1 MAGHSQQRLANYCEP
16 KNNTLTS
23 NSKKK
28 LTTNFM
34 HYTTIIYIYRYL
46 ASYGN

>member
-1 MAGHSQQRLANYCEP
+1 MAGYSQQRLANYCEP

-23 NSKKK
+23 NSKK

-34 HYTTIIYIYRYL
+34 HLYKKVTYM
-46 ASYGN
+46 